1 MPRHP
6 DQALLPSRP
15 GIGPLLQQLAGDSV
29 RWANAELT
37 LARTE
42 LLVMRRLCLGAAI
55 LATVGIAALLTALII
70 LAETSVTALG
80 GYLGSNIASGLAVA
94 ASLLVFAA
102 LCALATRWMFG
113 WEAES
118 LNFRWLTPSMD
129 QKRLPQWTH

>member
-1 MPRHP
+1 
-6 DQALLPSRP
+6 
-15 GIGPLLQQLAGDSV
+15 
-29 RWANAELT
+29 
-37 LARTE
+37 
-42 LLVMRRLCLGAAI
+42 MRRLCLGAAI
-55 LATVGIAALLTALII
+55 LAAVGIAALLTALII
-70 LAETSVTALG
+70 LAETSVTALW
-80 GYLGSNIASGLAVA
+80 GYLGSDIASGLAVA